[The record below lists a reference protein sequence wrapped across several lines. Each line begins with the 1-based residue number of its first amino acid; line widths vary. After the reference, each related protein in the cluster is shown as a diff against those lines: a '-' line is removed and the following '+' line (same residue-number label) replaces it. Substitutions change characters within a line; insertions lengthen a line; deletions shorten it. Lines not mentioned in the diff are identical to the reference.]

1 MIPDEIQ
8 DIEIRLFLEA
18 LHQRHGYDFRHYARA
33 SLRRRLA
40 AFARSLGY
48 SSLSSLIPRVL
59 HEEDFLQRVLVS
71 LSVPVTAMFRDPEV
85 FLVLRRKVLPV
96 LESYPRIAI
105 WQAGC
110 ATGEEAY
117 SLAILLKEEGL
128 LAKTQIFATDINDF
142 ALAKAEEGIYSAE
155 AVAESSADSGYRAA
169 GGTGSLGDHLHSAYG
184 FAKFNDDLRSR
195 IVFAHH
201 NLVADGIFC
210 EVHMVVCRNVLIYF
224 DRVLQKQV
232 LSLFSDALVR
242 GGFLC
247 LGTRESLN
255 PSDSGDSFRPIDEN
269 SRIFRK
275 AEARP

>member
-8 DIEIRLFLEA
+8 DIEVRLFLEA
-18 LHQRHGYDFRHYARA
+18 LRQRHGYDFRHYARA
-33 SLRRRLA
+33 SMRRRLS

-48 SSLSSLIPRVL
+48 SSLSGLIPRVL
-59 HEEDFLQRVLVS
+59 HEDDFLPLILAS
-71 LSVPVTAMFRDPEV
+71 LSVPVTSMFRDPEV
-85 FLVLRRKVLPV
+85 FLTLRRKVLPV

-128 LAKTQIFATDINDF
+128 LAKTQIFATDINDS

-155 AVAESSADSGYRAA
+155 TVSESCTSSYHAA
-169 GGTGSLGDHLHSAYG
+169 GGTGSLEDHLHVAYG

-255 PSDSGDSFRPIDEN
+255 RTDSADSFRPVDEN

-275 AEARP
+275 AEAHR

>member
-1 MIPDEIQ
+1 
-8 DIEIRLFLEA
+8 
-18 LHQRHGYDFRHYARA
+18 
-33 SLRRRLA
+33 
-40 AFARSLGY
+40 
-48 SSLSSLIPRVL
+48 
-59 HEEDFLQRVLVS
+59 
-71 LSVPVTAMFRDPEV
+71 MFRDPEV
-85 FLVLRRKVLPV
+85 FLALRSKVLPV
-96 LESYPRIAI
+96 VASYPRIAL

-110 ATGEEAY
+110 AIGVEAY

-128 LAKTQIFATDINDF
+128 LAKSQIFATDINDF

-155 AVAESSADSGYRAA
+155 LVSQACSSGYFAA
-169 GGTGSLGDHLHSAYG
+169 GGAGSLDDHLHVAYG
-184 FAKFNDDLRSR
+184 FAKFNEDLRSR

-232 LSLFSDALVR
+232 LSQFSDALVR

-255 PSDSGDSFRPIDEN
+255 PSDSADSFRPVDEIN
-269 SRIFRK
+269 RIFRK
-275 AEARP
+275 AEARR

>member
-8 DIEIRLFLEA
+8 DIEVRLFLEA

-33 SLRRRLA
+33 SMRRRLS

-48 SSLSSLIPRVL
+48 STLSGLIPRVL
-59 HEEDFLQRVLVS
+59 HEDEFLQQVLTS
-71 LSVPVTAMFRDPEV
+71 LSVPVTSMFRDPEV
-85 FLVLRRKVLPV
+85 FLALRRKVLPV

-128 LAKTQIFATDINDF
+128 LAKSQIFATDINDF

-155 AVAESSADSGYRAA
+155 MVSQACSSGYSAA
-169 GGTGSLGDHLHSAYG
+169 GGAGSLEDHLHVAYG
-184 FAKFNDDLRSR
+184 FVKFNEDLRSR

-232 LSLFSDALVR
+232 LSQFSDALVR

-255 PSDSGDSFRPIDEN
+255 PSDSADIFRPVDEIN
-269 SRIFRK
+269 RIFRK
-275 AEARP
+275 AEARR